1 MSRRKEGKGE
11 NRENAKTINVPR
23 PGAQTETH
31 NRDITA
37 QKHLQGLK
45 TGLDVLKWGFV
56 GTGWLSEPRVDSGGT
71 SALVLPPFSGLEDSW
86 FNQETE

>member
-1 MSRRKEGKGE
+1 MSPDLELRLKH
-11 NRENAKTINVPR
+11 T
-23 PGAQTETH
+23 TETLLLE
-31 NRDITA
+31 TPA
-37 QKHLQGLK
+37 GLK
-45 TGLDVLKWGFV
+45 TGLDVLKRGFV